1 MTVRV
6 AMSAAPLAI
15 VAAREPPVPI
25 MLNGTRFVSPW
36 TTRTWSSGTPN
47 SVAATCAS
55 VVSWPWPC
63 GACCVVKTRQ
73 LAVRLEPRVRALAAD
88 REPRPS
94 KKSGGPGAGSM

>member
-15 VAAREPPVPI
+15 VAAREPPVPT

-36 TTRTWSSGTPN
+36 TMRTWSNGTPS

-55 VVSWPWPC
+55 VVSCPTP
-63 GACCVVKTRQ
+63 GPCCVVNTVSRPSGSRI
-73 LAVRLEPRVRALAAD
+73 AFARSP
-88 REPRPS
+88 PTSNPSPS
-94 KKSGGPGAGSM
+94 KKSGGPGAASM